1 MSRSGSGVRAAAV
14 VMLAALFMLSGISS
28 AFGEKTIAL
37 STGTIELSLAAGSSA
52 SNTIAVANNGDEP
65 FKAMVYA
72 SDVIYDEAGVP
83 TYVKPTGAS
92 GELLKSPASWLTL
105 RMPAETQVIA
115 NTPYVELDPGEEMLV
130 DFDMVVPAGVAPGD
144 YSAIV
149 FFEMFDTD
157 ATTGTTSRI
166 SGRIGARIV
175 VRIAGDVVDRLDLA
189 PFWVRGLVIGDTVP
203 YSFTLTNEGN
213 IDKRYVP
220 SLVVLDSSEAEVQ
233 RLQLEENSVVY
244 ADNLREYSGSLALDK
259 PLFGKYTLRAEI
271 GYDRETGSAAGATV
285 AEVLEKDRTF
295 WVFPLWFVIL
305 VIVVISIP
313 ILWLS
318 WRSSVK
324 AAARKAAARQRQAR
338 RHAMTDEL
346 ASGSE
351 WTERPPTED
360 E

>member
-1 MSRSGSGVRAAAV
+1 
-14 VMLAALFMLSGISS
+14 MLAALFVLGSISS
-28 AFGEKTIAL
+28 AFAEKTIAL
-37 STGTIELSLAAGSSA
+37 STGTIELALAAGSSA

-92 GELLKSPASWLTL
+92 GEILKSPASWLTL

-115 NTPYVELDPGEEMLV
+115 NTPYVELAPGQEMLV

-175 VRIAGDVVDRLDLA
+175 VRVAGDVVDRLDLA
-189 PFWVRGLVIGDTVP
+189 PFWVRGLVIGDAVP
-203 YSFTLTNEGN
+203 YSFTLSNDGN

-220 SLVVLDSSEAEVQ
+220 SLVVLDSSEAEIQ
-233 RLQLEENSVVY
+233 RLQLEENAVVY
-244 ADNLREYSGSLALDK
+244 ADNVREYSGSLALDK
-259 PLFGKYTLRAEI
+259 PLFGKYTMRAEI
-271 GYDRETGSAAGATV
+271 GYDRETGTAPGATV
-285 AEVLEKDRTF
+285 AEVLKKDRTF

-305 VIVVISIP
+305 VILVISLP
-313 ILWLS
+313 VLWLA

-324 AAARKAAARQRQAR
+324 SAARKAAARQRQAR
-338 RHAMTDEL
+338 RRAT
-346 ASGSE
+346 
-351 WTERPPTED
+351 TED
-360 E
+360 YAAEFDRPEGLPIEDE